1 MLELP
6 EPLGVVLEHCDL
18 TERLSLVPPSAQV
31 RGLYFRSIEQTLE
44 RAGHL
49 PQYRAIFPRRYSALQ
64 WQPAGEFLQRLVVGG
79 ALVAS
84 PDRVHEGMYEIGRRN
99 AVAFAESLI
108 GRMMLRLLSRDP
120 RKLLQQAV
128 AGRRQSYSYG
138 SWQLSFPSQNEAL
151 MEMVEE
157 YLYIES
163 YMLGAA
169 VGTFDAVGIS
179 VKAEATLQT
188 PFNGRHRLTW

>member
-1 MLELP
+1 
-6 EPLGVVLEHCDL
+6 
-18 TERLSLVPPSAQV
+18 
-31 RGLYFRSIEQTLE
+31 
-44 RAGHL
+44 
-49 PQYRAIFPRRYSALQ
+49 
-64 WQPAGEFLQRLVVGG
+64 
-79 ALVAS
+79 
-84 PDRVHEGMYEIGRRN
+84 
-99 AVAFAESLI
+99 
-108 GRMMLRLLSRDP
+108 MMLRLLSRDP